1 MSTKNLNNT
10 EEIKNEFQKLFEKT
24 PEEQIEH
31 RAHILSLIFLSE
43 AEKAMKRKGWTR
55 KCLAKEIGTSAS
67 YMTQLFRGDRLL
79 NFKTVAKIERVL
91 NMDYHISEKTNKRV
105 QSNDLPSENE
115 EIDVLNT
122 SSKSA
127 KNIMDYKKVPNNLD
141 KQLLA
146 A

>member
-55 KCLAKEIGTSAS
+55 KRLAKEIGTSAS